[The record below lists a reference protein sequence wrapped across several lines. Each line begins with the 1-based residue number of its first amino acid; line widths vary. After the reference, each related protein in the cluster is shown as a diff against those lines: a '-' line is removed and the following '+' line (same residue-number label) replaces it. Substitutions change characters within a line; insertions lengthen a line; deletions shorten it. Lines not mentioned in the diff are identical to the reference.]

1 MKSNTLHLRQVIL
14 CFVFTF
20 CIGTL
25 FGQAS
30 SLGITMQDAFFPT
43 QFNSGGDFFNQGS
56 TELGMWANIGA
67 KQTVAWRDFKTTGD
81 NSGNSARS
89 LQIGDEFSITVY
101 CTRASG
107 QIGFSLNA
115 SGTQGASYAN
125 NVSGSKLRINTDNY
139 GSWYITNGSTATSFN
154 YTPSQSVPKDYT
166 FKVKILS
173 PTLVTASLYVNGGFH
188 SAVQNFSLLNSNP
201 ITSFSIYGSDMWD
214 GNSYDDAY
222 WKSCS
227 VSSTASVELGYAL
240 ASGGNLTP
248 GSISDGLAAN
258 SNSTS
263 VTNEVFIGGDS
274 GSSVIFNT
282 GCTYTGLTTINT
294 NATLRISSNQSLANL
309 IINSGG
315 TVLIDANINL
325 TLTGNIV
332 NNGTLTIEN
341 GATLVQTGTGANA
354 NSGAGTYSMKQAL
367 TSGRYW
373 YLGSP
378 MGGES
383 GYSEDLLFDQLSAG
397 DILKKR
403 DEPNVQWLTLANG
416 STTPMRAGRGYNL
429 YKNVTSEL
437 NFTGTGS
444 GFKFNNGD
452 ITTENL
458 TSTGASY
465 TGYNLVCNPYP
476 SYLDW
481 NAVTKTNIG
490 TTMWYRTNDGSNMV
504 FGTVNNNVGTT
515 IGGVVLTRYI
525 PPMQAFWVLVTTPG
539 TPASLTMNNSMRSNF
554 IAEGS
559 STAGLKS
566 TLTEMPFFLRMNLEK
581 DGKRDQLI
589 IYTHELAINGIDE
602 RDASK
607 MMLPGYPQLYTM
619 VQEEKTVINALTT
632 NKEKHALPIV
642 MELPTSGN
650 YHIEIENLAMISGW
664 VWLEDMQEGII
675 QELHENDVYTFSSD
689 AGTFANR
696 FVVHFH
702 LNDPIVPPSPVIAT
716 TLSDLSEESTVF
728 AGNDG
733 ELLISIQDV
742 LNVESK
748 IVIHDATGKLV
759 YSGVTSSPETNVK
772 LKDAKGIYYVSIH
785 SQNAVEVKKVYIN

>member
-1 MKSNTLHLRQVIL
+1 MNLDIYTSESCAIKLG
-14 CFVFTF
+14 TF
-20 CIGTL
+20 GT
-25 FGQAS
+25 
-30 SLGITMQDAFFPT
+30 INP
-43 QFNSGGDFFNQGS
+43 
-56 TELGMWANIGA
+56 A
-67 KQTVAWRDFKTTGD
+67 KQTITITISTNNGLTWSNLATRTPASSSSTSMTAISLSTYSGSQVKLRFANLGGDANTGVRFFEAYITGTLTPTLYTWTGNTSTD
-81 NSGNSARS
+81 WATATNWNPNGVPDGSINMTIPNVSNSPVLTS
-89 LQIGDEFSITVY
+89 LTV
-101 CTRASG
+101 ASG
-107 QIGFSLNA
+107 KTLTLQA
-115 SGTQGASYAN
+115 GA
-125 NVSGSKLRINTDNY
+125 KLTM
-139 GSWYITNGSTATSFN
+139 S
-154 YTPSQSVPKDYT
+154 
-166 FKVKILS
+166 
-173 PTLVTASLYVNGGFH
+173 
-188 SAVQNFSLLNSNP
+188 
-201 ITSFSIYGSDMWD
+201 
-214 GNSYDDAY
+214 
-222 WKSCS
+222 
-227 VSSTASVELGYAL
+227 
-240 ASGGNLTP
+240 GNLTN
-248 GSISDGLAAN
+248 D
-258 SNSTS
+258 
-263 VTNEVFIGGDS
+263 
-274 GSSVIFNT
+274 
-282 GCTYTGLTTINT
+282 
-294 NATLRISSNQSLANL
+294 
-309 IINSGG
+309 G
-315 TVLIDANINL
+315 TVNI
-325 TLTGNIV
+325 
-332 NNGTLTIEN
+332 ES
-341 GATLVQTGTGANA
+341 GATLVQTPTGVDA

-539 TPASLTMNNSMRSNF
+539 TPASLTMNNSMRSHF

-619 VQEEKTVINALTT
+619 VQDEKTVINALTT

-650 YHIEIENLAMISGW
+650 YQIEIENLAMISGW
-664 VWLEDMQEGII
+664 VWLEDKQDGII

-733 ELLISIQDV
+733 ELLISIQDI